1 MTPKQKKRF
10 LFVASIIVG
19 LSLATFF
26 GLKAIEENANYFV
39 QPTDIANSAK
49 GAEGGLDLSKNY
61 RVGGIVKPDSVIRN
75 GVDVEFKI
83 TDCDHDV
90 VVYFTGIL
98 PDLFR
103 EGQGIVANGSLV
115 QKASGLAFNA
125 SQVLAKHDENY
136 VPKEAAEAM
145 MQKQANQCN
154 QAS

>member
-1 MTPKQKKRF
+1 MTPKQKKRS
-10 LFVASIIVG
+10 LFVASIIGG
-19 LSLATFF
+19 LALATFF

-39 QPTDIANSAK
+39 QPSDISK
-49 GAEGGLDLSKNY
+49 GGLDLSKSY
-61 RVGGIVKPDSVIRN
+61 RVGGIVKPNSVKRD
-75 GVDVEFKI
+75 GVDVEFVI

-90 VVYFTGIL
+90 FVYFTGIL

-154 QAS
+154 QVS